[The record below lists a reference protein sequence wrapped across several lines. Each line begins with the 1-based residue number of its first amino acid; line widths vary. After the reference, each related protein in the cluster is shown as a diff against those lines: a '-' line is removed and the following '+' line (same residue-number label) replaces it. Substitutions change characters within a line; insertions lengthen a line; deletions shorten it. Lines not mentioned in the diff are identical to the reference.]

1 MSDVPPGYTRVRSH
15 LRRKPG
21 TRPPRAS
28 GGGGD
33 GFSFGGM
40 ALYGGIA
47 LVLVVGGCSVL
58 DLGDDKP
65 DTESA
70 AKSTPTTSAAPKS
83 VAASPS
89 GTEAGKAPAALAA
102 EPPASRT
109 TVTALQK
116 IGLTVRARPGA
127 GASVTTVPVGT
138 DLTATCASTGPTT
151 WGWHGVRSN
160 LWARVTT
167 DNGITGYA
175 PVAWLQAP
183 ATLPTC

>member
-1 MSDVPPGYTRVRSH
+1 MSDVPPGYVRVRSH
-15 LRRKPG
+15 LRRKP
-21 TRPPRAS
+21 RPRPAVS
-28 GGGGD
+28 DGGD

-40 ALYGGIA
+40 ATFGGIA
-47 LVLVVGGCSVL
+47 LVVVVGGCSL
-58 DLGDDKP
+58 LNAGDDKP

-70 AKSTPTTSAAPKS
+70 AKSAVTASTAPTSAATPPGTP
-83 VAASPS
+83 AA
-89 GTEAGKAPAALAA
+89 KAPAAPAA
-102 EPPASRT
+102 EAQVTRT

-116 IGLTVRARPGA
+116 IGLPMRSRPGA
-127 GASVTTVPVGT
+127 GSTVTTVPVGT